1 MSTRRIRNRQNRA
14 VVGASFTISVAV
26 HGVLLGALTF
36 QVSQPPSEAPAG
48 ATDRV
53 VFQDR
58 SIELVQIE
66 EVVKEVI
73 LEPII
78 AQARPVLATPTPEE
92 LPEPAPGDVSV
103 AKAGEKP
110 PSNAVTGAD
119 VDARGDAF
127 PSTTTLAEA
136 GPEARVALTM
146 RPRFGIQKEL
156 PKSLRQPIAQ
166 LDPHAGHD
174 HGEGDGEEEQSWWRR
189 LGMKLG
195 FGGGKICRPRPELIA
210 DEDKPDKTET
220 PGS

>member
-1 MSTRRIRNRQNRA
+1 M
-14 VVGASFTISVAV
+14 VASFAISVAV

-36 QVSQPPSEAPAG
+36 QVAQSPSEAPDG
-48 ATDRV
+48 AAAPV

-78 AQARPVLATPTPEE
+78 AQARPALATPTPEE
-92 LPEPAPGDVSV
+92 LPEPAPGEVSL
-103 AKAGEKP
+103 AKSGEKP
-110 PSNAVTGAD
+110 PSDAVMG
-119 VDARGDAF
+119 VDLNARGDAF
-127 PSTTTLAEA
+127 PSTTTLAET
-136 GPEARVALTM
+136 GPAAQLALSMT
-146 RPRFGIQKEL
+146 PRFGIQKKL

-174 HGEGDGEEEQSWWRR
+174 HGEGDGEEEQSWWKR
-189 LGMKLG
+189 LGMKFG
-195 FGGGKICRPRPELIA
+195 IGGGKICRPRPELIV
-210 DEDKPDKTET
+210 DEDKPDKTES